1 MSNFM
6 GGSAYTMARDIAE
19 GFCQATARTFQ
30 RMSAAEMNQLSH
42 EMDRLMRELRGEATA
57 GMENPELQARNRK
70 LQRLNSAT
78 VVLRNS
84 RQQAR
89 R

>member
-6 GGSAYTMARDIAE
+6 GGSAYAMARDIAE
-19 GFCQATARTFQ
+19 GYCQATDRTFR
-30 RMSAAEMNQLSH
+30 RMSVAELNQLSH
-42 EMDRLMRELRGEATA
+42 EMDRYMRELRGEATA
-57 GMENPELQARNRK
+57 GLESAALQARNRK

-78 VVLRNS
+78 VVLRNVQ
-84 RQQAR
+84 QQAR